1 MRLGQERKPERFK
14 EVNQLEISTQIKK
27 YRNTMGLSQEDLAEK
42 IYVTRQTISNW
53 ENEKSYPD
61 IHSLLLLSSLFN
73 VSLDQLI
80 KGDIEIMKKEINKAE
95 VAEFNRFSKIF
106 SVLFII
112 SIISFV
118 PIFAFLRIYGA
129 VIWAVLCLITLGFGI
144 KVEKLKK
151 NNNLH
156 TYKEIVAFS
165 EGKCLDEIQKQRE
178 IGKRPY
184 QAILKPLIGAVI
196 GIFIAAIALMVIEWL
211 K

>member
-1 MRLGQERKPERFK
+1 M
-14 EVNQLEISTQIKK
+14 EISTQIKK
-27 YRNTMGLSQEDLAEK
+27 YRNAIELSQEDLAEK

-95 VAEFNRFSKIF
+95 VAEFNWFGNIF
-106 SVLFII
+106 SVLFIV
-112 SIISFV
+112 SIIVFV
-118 PIFAFLRIYGA
+118 PLLVFFRIYG
-129 VIWAVLCLITLGFGI
+129 VIIWAILYLITLGFGI

-151 NNNLH
+151 NNDLH

-184 QAILKPLIGAVI
+184 QTILKPLMGAAV
-196 GIFIAAIALMVIEWL
+196 GIIMAAIALMVVEWL